1 MEKDLSSLLTVHR
14 GVTSRNLKGACFA
27 LEGLNSLATVYFF
40 YYLYFYTKAQF
51 QFGAMQNLLL
61 AALLGGVYALGSFF
75 SGRFAQ
81 KFGYLTAI
89 RFGVALMMV
98 AFLACSQ
105 TGSMRLTMALAV
117 AGSIGMCLT
126 WPAMEALVS
135 EGEPPARL
143 QGLVGFYNVVWAAA
157 AGFAYFTGG
166 AMQQKWGWQT
176 MFYVPAGILALEL
189 GLATWLEKK
198 VRQQPAEAERAAL
211 PLLHPVTESYRSPV
225 APATFLKLAW
235 VANPMAYLAINT
247 IISSVPT
254 LAQRLSYSP
263 MLAGF
268 VCSIWLFAR
277 AGAFVALWLWPGWH
291 YRFRFL
297 ASAYV
302 VLMISF
308 GAMLLVPHLWVLVL
322 SQIFLGPAL
331 ALIYYSSLFY
341 SMDVGET
348 KGEHGGIH
356 EAVIGVGNCVG
367 PAVAAAA
374 LRFFPGHPGS
384 GAWAVCLL
392 LAPGLVALYWL
403 RYKEPR
409 AQERLGYG
417 ETTTR

>member
-1 MEKDLSSLLTVHR
+1 
-14 GVTSRNLKGACFA
+14 
-27 LEGLNSLATVYFF
+27 
-40 YYLYFYTKAQF
+40 
-51 QFGAMQNLLL
+51 
-61 AALLGGVYALGSFF
+61 
-75 SGRFAQ
+75 
-81 KFGYLTAI
+81 
-89 RFGVALMMV
+89 MMV